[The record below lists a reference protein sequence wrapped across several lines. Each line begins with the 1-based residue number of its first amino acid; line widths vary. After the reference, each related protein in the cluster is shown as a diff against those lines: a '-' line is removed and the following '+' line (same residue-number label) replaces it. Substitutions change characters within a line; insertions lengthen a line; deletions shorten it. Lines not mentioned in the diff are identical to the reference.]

1 MIQNYKIYW
10 SLIHYTTIRG
20 GGGGGHSLYM
30 EAPPERGNFF
40 RLQVYQIEKNL
51 RINYVEG

>member
-20 GGGGGHSLYM
+20 GGG
-30 EAPPERGNFF
+30 EAFSVH
-40 RLQVYQIEKNL
+40 QVEKDL
-51 RINYVEG
+51 RINYAEG